1 MHAFRQGRAQAQRKP
16 RRRGGGSRLPLLAAI
31 LLGADLLAV
40 GLYLA
45 WAGMSLPPSVPT
57 TTHPVGVVFF
67 DGFGAR
73 EGLGPVS
80 LARVEHAAALARNG
94 LAERLV
100 CVGGSRPQRP
110 ESGAALMAA
119 ALARRGVPPARIR
132 HDTASF
138 DTRTN
143 WQSALALMPAGA
155 AEQALLI
162 SSPLHLLR
170 IRFITAGAGTP
181 APTASIHAE
190 LRRRGPAIWL
200 DTHREWLAWAAM
212 TLLPADWHRR
222 WIKRWRAFWDCPK
235 R

>member
-1 MHAFRQGRAQAQRKP
+1 MHAFRQGHAQTQRKP
-16 RRRGGGSRLPLLAAI
+16 RCPGGRRHLMLFAAI
-31 LLGADLLAV
+31 LLGADLLSVALFI
-40 GLYLA
+40 G
-45 WAGMSLPPSVPT
+45 WAKVSLPPPVPVAP
-57 TTHPVGVVFF
+57 HPIGVVFF

-73 EGLGPVS
+73 EGLGDGS
-80 LARVEHAAALARNG
+80 LARVEHAAALARTG
-94 LAERLV
+94 LVEHLV

-110 ESGAALMAA
+110 EPGAVLMAA

-143 WQSALALMPAGA
+143 WQSALALMPART

-170 IRFITAGAGTP
+170 IRFVTAGTGTP
-181 APTASIHAE
+181 APTAPIDAE

-200 DTHREWLAWAAM
+200 DVHREWIAWAAM
-212 TLLPADWHRR
+212 ALLPADFHRR
-222 WIKRWRAFWDCPK
+222 WIKRWRDFWDRPNN
-235 R
+235 